1 MIPLGSCHNHVHTL
15 KMRQPKIF
23 RSRFPVF
30 FLDVQCFLLCV
41 AYICITF
48 ELAVML
54 SRYATIDSYPKC
66 FMGHLKSKIE
76 TWCKR
81 CSQWFNVIF
90 QNPLSNH
97 LHYSTSS
104 SSSSS
109 SSTSTLS
116 SSLNQWIDKLY
127 VIHSIYTAVCWHIFF
142 TTWSRVLLFDSIYWR
157 Q

>member
-1 MIPLGSCHNHVHTL
+1 MFDKNRYKCNIGSIQNGQCLKVYQHCIDLQYLQCVSGKMAAVSLAGDCGLNAFSILRFQINRQAYMIPLGSCHNHVHTL

-30 FLDVQCFLLCV
+30 CFLDVQCFLLCV

-76 TWCKR
+76 T
-81 CSQWFNVIF
+81 
-90 QNPLSNH
+90 
-97 LHYSTSS
+97 
-104 SSSSS
+104 
-109 SSTSTLS
+109 
-116 SSLNQWIDKLY
+116 
-127 VIHSIYTAVCWHIFF
+127 
-142 TTWSRVLLFDSIYWR
+142 
-157 Q
+157 